1 MKKTLFT
8 LAITTFMAGTVL
20 TGCQNTSKK
29 EEAALDNV
37 EDARENLDD
46 AKEELSDARK
56 VATEEEWNTF
66 KESTDATIAQN
77 EMRIAEMKASMKKTG
92 KSIDEEYAKKIAIL
106 EQKNNDIKAKIKTY
120 KNDTSS
126 DWESFKQEYNRDMD
140 ELGQALK
147 NLTVNN
153 KE

>member
-8 LAITTFMAGTVL
+8 LAVTAFMAGTVL
-20 TGCQNTSKK
+20 TGCQNSSKK

-46 AKEELSDARK
+46 AKEELTDARK
-56 VATEEEWNTF
+56 AATQEEWDAF
-66 KESTDATIAQN
+66 KESTTATIAQN

-92 KSIDEEYAKKIAIL
+92 KSIDEEYAKKIVDL
-106 EQKNNDIKAKIKTY
+106 ERKNNEIKAKIQTY
-120 KNDTSS
+120 KNDANS

-147 NLTVNN
+147 NLTVDN
-153 KE
+153 K

>member
-8 LAITTFMAGTVL
+8 LAITTFMAGTIL
-20 TGCQNTSKK
+20 TGCQNSSKK

-46 AKEELSDARK
+46 AKEELTDARK
-56 VATEEEWNTF
+56 AATQEEWDAF
-66 KESTDATIAQN
+66 RESTTATIAQN

-92 KSIDEEYAKKIAIL
+92 KSIDEEYAKKIVDL
-106 EQKNNDIKAKIKTY
+106 ERKNNEIKAKIQTY
-120 KNDTSS
+120 KNNANS

-147 NLTVNN
+147 NLTVDN
-153 KE
+153 K